1 MMRILQPPA
10 SFPPVEHERRLKALI
25 KTLRREKLD
34 GAIIASEVARFY
46 YTGFHASSGILLVDV
61 SGTPRFLTD
70 FRYLPAAKRQIPF
83 VDCADSK
90 RAPET
95 GKILAKLT
103 ASWKR
108 AAIEH
113 AIPHAQLAALQ
124 KPLEHVAEWVD
135 LSPIVAAQR
144 AIKSVRE
151 QKAIRHAV
159 AMNDVVFANL
169 VTQLRPGATEW
180 FVRSAAR
187 MVMGLVGEGEAF
199 DTIAAFG
206 ANAAEC
212 HHVSDATRLAKGK
225 AVLLDFGVKCDRY
238 CSDLT
243 RTLCLGKP
251 SSTLADAHAA
261 VLRANRAAAKKIR
274 PSMTGAD
281 ADAIA
286 RGVLETAGYGKAF
299 GHGLG
304 HGIGLEVHESP
315 SLSPA
320 SKTILE
326 PGHIVTIEPGVYLPG
341 NTGIR
346 IEDVALITADGCE
359 ILSTAPRELVSH
371 L

>member
-1 MMRILQPPA
+1 MINILQPPA
-10 SFPPVEHERRLKALI
+10 SFPAVEHERRIKVLL
-25 KTLRREKLD
+25 KTLRREKFD

-46 YTGFHASSGILLVDV
+46 YTGFKASSGLLLVDV
-61 SGTPRFLTD
+61 RGGEARFLTD
-70 FRYLPAAKRQIPF
+70 FRYLPAAKRGIPF
-83 VDCADSK
+83 VACADIK

-103 ASWKR
+103 TSWKR
-108 AAIEH
+108 VAIEH
-113 AIPHAQLAALQ
+113 VLPHAQLVALQ
-124 KPLEHVAEWVD
+124 KPLDHVAEWVD
-135 LSPIVAAQR
+135 FTPIASAQR
-144 AIKSVRE
+144 AVKSPRE
-151 QKAIRHAV
+151 QKAVRAAV
-159 AMNDVVFANL
+159 AANDSVFSTIAKDL
-169 VTQLRPGATEW
+169 FSGLTEW
-180 FVRSAAR
+180 SVRSGVR
-187 MVMGLVGEGEAF
+187 MVMNMLGEGEAF

-212 HHVSDATRLAKGK
+212 HHFSDATRLAKGR
-225 AVLLDFGVKCDRY
+225 AVLLDFGVKRDHY

-251 SSTLADAHAA
+251 TSALADVHAA
-261 VLRANRAAAKKIR
+261 VLRANRAAAAKIR
-274 PSMTGAD
+274 PGMTGAE

-286 RGVLETAGYGKAF
+286 RGVLEKAGYGKAF

-315 SLSPA
+315 SLSST

-341 NTGIR
+341 SLGVR
-346 IEDVALITADGCE
+346 IEDVALITEKGCE
-359 ILSTAPRELVSH
+359 ILSTAPRELI